1 MEQEEDHME
10 QEENQVFWG
19 AEAYKEDLVT
29 NASGEWRCIL
39 NGGPSHFVPQLLFSV
54 NFSLF
59 ALHLTFFSFFNLQ
72 YLLFPFPFFKIFC
85 GWAFT

>member
-10 QEENQVFWG
+10 QEEDHMEQEEDHIEQEEEQVIWG
-19 AEAYKEDLVT
+19 AEALKEDLVT

-54 NFSLF
+54 NFF
-59 ALHLTFFSFFNLQ
+59 FFSL
-72 YLLFPFPFFKIFC
+72 YI
-85 GWAFT
+85 